1 MIIRC
6 KNSLTGAHKWLEK
19 VGKNKDKP
27 DQCILCNQLRESI
40 EHNTDKERKENG
52 KEEPYEHA
60 PWALNKVEGV
70 KCTYC
75 GDRSLKDKN
84 DCMQNGCPYHLDG
97 DDGMY

>member
-27 DQCILCNQLRESI
+27 DQCILCNQLRVDI
-40 EHNTDKERKENG
+40 ERQE
-52 KEEPYEHA
+52 KEEPYEDA

-75 GDRSLKDKN
+75 GDRSLKDKD
-84 DCMQNGCPYHLDG
+84 DCMQNGWPYHLDG